1 MLSKFHLKSQARK
14 WFLVFAAKNFWLSHN
29 QTILAI
35 LVPDGAWLFFS
46 SFTLQ
51 FLIQQLV
58 SEQKSDE
65 AQKKRLTNG
74 FIQNK
79 KK

>member
-1 MLSKFHLKSQARK
+1 MELDF
-14 WFLVFAAKNFWLSHN
+14 
-29 QTILAI
+29 
-35 LVPDGAWLFFS
+35 FFS
-46 SFTLQ
+46 SFALQ